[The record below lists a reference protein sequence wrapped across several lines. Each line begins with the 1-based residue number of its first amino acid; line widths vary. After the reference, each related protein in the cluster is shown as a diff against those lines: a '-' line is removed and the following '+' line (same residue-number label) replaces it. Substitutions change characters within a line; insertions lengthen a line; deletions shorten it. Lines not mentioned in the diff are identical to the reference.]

1 MLRDVH
7 AYILMLLYMLSFL
20 CGMLSNLGFPQKD
33 TLRQEIKC
41 KWFTWKMIPGSTS
54 WGSKQKSETGKG
66 REANKWCINKLVT
79 DGVKWS
85 GVSLMSMGVL
95 CNTHSEFSQLKDEFA
110 WLFIYQLYPVTEGKL
125 FRGWLIL
132 CTFSLLHMFLG
143 GPEASSRGVQ
153 MLIFASI
160 MSMCRNTP
168 VGPGSNVQGGISGHH

>member
-1 MLRDVH
+1 MSMLTFSCSCTCCPFCVKCCLIWGYLRRRPWDKK
-7 AYILMLLYMLSFL
+7 
-20 CGMLSNLGFPQKD
+20 SNASGLFG
-33 TLRQEIKC
+33 RWSQEV
-41 KWFTWKMIPGSTS
+41 PVED
-54 WGSKQKSETGKG
+54 QRSETGKG

-95 CNTHSEFSQLKDEFA
+95 CNTHSEFSQQKDEVA
-110 WLFIYQLYPVTEGKL
+110 WLFIYQLQPVTGGKL
-125 FRGWLIL
+125 SRGWLIL
-132 CTFSLLHMFLG
+132 CTSSLLHMFLG

-168 VGPGSNVQGGISGHH
+168 VRPRSNIQGGISGHH